1 MVNEEDLYTL
11 KINCKGKK
19 SIGKANKIINVEKNN
34 RLFFK
39 LKIKTIKRE
48 KKKNGRR
55 KVKEIIIIIKKKNYT
70 ELQKSKS
77 RQRFITTIK
86 KCDWIYTYTYSYSPR
101 KIKYNRLTQ
110 STKET
115 KNYIYQNKIN

>member
-39 LKIKTIKRE
+39 LKSKTIKRE

-55 KVKEIIIIIKKKNYT
+55 KVKEIIIIIKKKKLHRTAKVQVEAEVYNNNKKMWLNIHIYIFI
-70 ELQKSKS
+70 QSK
-77 RQRFITTIK
+77 
-86 KCDWIYTYTYSYSPR
+86 
-101 KIKYNRLTQ
+101 
-110 STKET
+110 
-115 KNYIYQNKIN
+115 KNKVQ